1 MSLGGEGELWWIVG
15 LSLGFKNAGAV
26 KQQQTNFLDKGRKFD
41 YSVIGLRRDIGVESR
56 VESRES

>member
-15 LSLGFKNAGAV
+15 LSLGVKNAGAM
-26 KQQQTNFLDKGRKFD
+26 KQQTNFLDKRRKSD
-41 YSVIGLRRDIGVESR
+41 YGVIGLRRDIGVESR